1 MEGRYG
7 DAATGLR
14 VRPSSG
20 VARSDQ
26 ILICGILTEVG
37 KHRVTDVLIKTS
49 QVVLSRMVNLKPVSI
64 KESVEL
70 GVDKRLRSN
79 FIVAIYVIELVF
91 SVSHS

>member
-1 MEGRYG
+1 
-7 DAATGLR
+7 
-14 VRPSSG
+14 
-20 VARSDQ
+20 
-26 ILICGILTEVG
+26 
-37 KHRVTDVLIKTS
+37 
-49 QVVLSRMVNLKPVSI
+49 MVNLKPVSI